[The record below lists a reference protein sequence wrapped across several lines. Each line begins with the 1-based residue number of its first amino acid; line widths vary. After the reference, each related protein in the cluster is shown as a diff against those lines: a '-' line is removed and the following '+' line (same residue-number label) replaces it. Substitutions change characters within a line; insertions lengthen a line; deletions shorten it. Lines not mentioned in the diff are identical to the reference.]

1 MWKSVHAAHDSQ
13 KLTISTTSLLQH
25 KSHAHVSGHVLGD
38 KTWFA
43 SRPVSIQCIQRRLH
57 RRGDAQ
63 AGATLLDAVRD
74 ALATAMTPL
83 REHPVRVVAGTLG
96 EQAQVL
102 GAVTLVTQRMTLP

>member
-1 MWKSVHAAHDSQ
+1 VAGAALAGICTVLDPA
-13 KLTISTTSLLQH
+13 LVVIGGETS
-25 KSHAHVSGHVLGD
+25 
-38 KTWFA
+38 
-43 SRPVSIQCIQRRLH
+43 
-57 RRGDAQ
+57 Q
-63 AGATLLDAVRD
+63 AGAALLDAARN